1 MPQTKVVDPGEELRY
16 VLGDHR
22 ATRLIDSPGL
32 ALRAN
37 VGRVFLKAEWE
48 RPLGNFKVLG
58 GMLAGLRALARISGA
73 ASVRE
78 MLETTASQRSLPQL
92 ICASDGNHG
101 LAVAA
106 AARRASTKASI
117 YLPIGASD
125 ARIERIEAQGGTVVL
140 IAGTYDDA
148 VEAAEKSAAR
158 GEGLLVPDTSGDPDD
173 GVVGDVM
180 EGYSLITN
188 ELIEQFR
195 ADGNAHPTHVFV
207 QAGVGGLAAA
217 LYGGLAGSMQ
227 VPCKWLIVEPASA
240 ACVARALSVGR
251 PVRIDGAL
259 NTSAE
264 MLSCGLASAPAI
276 RILQS
281 AGATS
286 VRVDEDR
293 LLAAV
298 DALREIAGVETTPS
312 GAAGLAGLL
321 QLAPQSELRAMLGIG
336 VDSRVLLLITEGPID
351 NCGTGKSA
359 IDRSARLGPSNQH

>member
-1 MPQTKVVDPGEELRY
+1 MQRATIVDSREDLRY

-22 ATRLIDSPGL
+22 ATRLIECPEL
-32 ALRAN
+32 AIRTK

-58 GMLAGLRALARISGA
+58 GMLAGLRALARTCGA

-78 MLETTASQRSLPQL
+78 MLDNPESYRRKPQL

-106 AARRASTKASI
+106 AARRAITTACV
-117 YLPIGASD
+117 YLPVGVSN
-125 ARIERIEAQGGTVVL
+125 ARIERIEAQGAKIVL

-148 VEAAEKSAAR
+148 VDAAEKSAAR
-158 GEGLLVPDTSGDPDD
+158 GEGVLVPDTTRDPDD
-173 GVVGDVM
+173 VVVRDVM
-180 EGYSLITN
+180 EGYSLIAS

-195 ADGNAHPTHVFV
+195 GVGDAQPTHVFV

-217 LYGGLAGSMQ
+217 LARDLSGSMQ
-227 VPCKWLIVEPASA
+227 TACKWLVVEPASA
-240 ACVARALSVGR
+240 ACVARALAVGR
-251 PVRIDGAL
+251 AVRIEGAL

-281 AGATS
+281 VGAMS
-286 VRVDEDR
+286 VVVDEDR

-298 DALREIAGVETTPS
+298 GVLREIAGIETTPS
-312 GAAGLAGLL
+312 GAAGLAALL
-321 QLAPQSELRAMLGIG
+321 QLEPQSELRSAHGIG
-336 VDSRVLLLITEGPID
+336 VESRVLLLITEGPIVCHRTD
-351 NCGTGKSA
+351 AS
-359 IDRSARLGPSNQH
+359 R